1 MPEENTRLDELKKMK
16 AGVQSSPSSRNSS
29 GNRSSL
35 PAWLWWGMGVLL
47 GCISIFALSAN
58 YSSIQALS
66 ARYDA
71 VERKEASL
79 LDYETRLLGLK
90 EEAATLTTQR
100 NALKETVDNL
110 QADMKAGTAVIA
122 DYRIMKEESDKLGS
136 EVIALQE
143 QRKQAIDAKKQ
154 LDAQVVALRAEH
166 ASLLDSVTNKFSSL
180 NQIQTAIAAADKS
193 LKATEGLLAQKKQDL
208 SGTEQ
213 ALQLAE
219 SKRIQAEANLGK
231 MTSQQEQLEA
241 KVKLLKGQQ
250 TELAGVSAELLAAK
264 TEQQLLEKNVAALNG
279 EVGAYEAMKEHLSQA
294 KLELARVQE
303 ELASA
308 TSRSEALGQQLEK
321 LRAEVKALE
330 SDRVELKTEIAADEV
345 ARKNLSRVKDD
356 LSDAEALLA
365 GRQKEISIAEQQ
377 FAELKKKISVAEAE
391 VRAAKQQLSSITSD
405 VTTASGEGSK

>member
-35 PAWLWWGMGVLL
+35 PAWLWWGMGILL
-47 GCISIFALSAN
+47 GCISIFVLSAN
-58 YSSIQALS
+58 YSSIKALS
-66 ARYDA
+66 VRYDA

-90 EEAATLTTQR
+90 EEAAALTTQR
-100 NALKETVDNL
+100 DALKETVDNL
-110 QADMKAGTAVIA
+110 QADIKAGTAVIA

-136 EVIALQE
+136 EVIALHE
-143 QRKQAIDAKKQ
+143 QRKQAIDDKKQ
-154 LDAQVVALRAEH
+154 LDVQVVALRAEH
-166 ASLLDSVTNKFSSL
+166 ASLLDSATNKFSSL

-208 SGTEQ
+208 SGAEQ

-231 MTSQQEQLEA
+231 VLSQQEQLES

-250 TELAGVSAELLAAK
+250 TELTGVPAELLSAK
-264 TEQQLLEKNVAALNG
+264 TEKQLLERNVAALKG
-279 EVGAYEAMKEHLSQA
+279 EVGAYEATKEQLSQA
-294 KLELARVQE
+294 KRELARVQE
-303 ELASA
+303 DLASA

-330 SDRVELKTEIAADEV
+330 RDCVELKTEIAADEV

-356 LSDAEALLA
+356 LSDAEALLV

-377 FAELKKKISVAEAE
+377 LAELKKKISVAEAE
-391 VRAAKQQLSSITSD
+391 VQAAKQQPSSITSD
-405 VTTASGEGSK
+405 VTTASGEGSN